1 MRRRSRHLPFGAF
14 VSAVVVIALG
24 AAAPVT
30 ASSSVHVKRIAP
42 PVRCRV
48 PAVKNKPLAVAVRAI
63 LKRHCS
69 LGKIR
74 LAFSKVVKK
83 DHVISEMPRPGT
95 VLPNQGKVNLVIS
108 RGRRAR
114 GFERRA

>member
-1 MRRRSRHLPFGAF
+1 
-14 VSAVVVIALG
+14 
-24 AAAPVT
+24 
-30 ASSSVHVKRIAP
+30 
-42 PVRCRV
+42 
-48 PAVKNKPLAVAVRAI
+48 VKNKPLAVAVRAI

-74 LAFSKVVKK
+74 LAFSTVVKK

-95 VLPNQGKVNLVIS
+95 VLPNQGKVHLVIS

-114 GFERRA
+114 SFERRE

>member
-1 MRRRSRHLPFGAF
+1 
-14 VSAVVVIALG
+14 
-24 AAAPVT
+24 
-30 ASSSVHVKRIAP
+30 
-42 PVRCRV
+42 
-48 PAVKNKPLAVAVRAI
+48 VKNKPLAVAVRTI

-95 VLPNQGKVNLVIS
+95 VLPNQSKVDLVIS

-114 GFERRA
+114 RFERRA